1 MAINS
6 FKGINSVLDVVDT
19 IASVES
25 TTVYPRGVLIV
36 NSAGSLKLGDGTTAG
51 GTSVGTASTV
61 AFADITGVPGRDN
74 AEQLVGG
81 LSVKPGFGIR
91 LIDSNG
97 AAQTRSVQDQNTP
110 DVYDQVSDSMTAG
123 TILTNEVRIKDGG
136 KIGKQGNAAGAL
148 IPTAGTGYNGP
159 SVKDLVL
166 GSEHGIGV
174 FLDPGNDDS
183 GSAFTIWSN
192 LNPYVDTPGEDNY
205 KLKLNGDTGNLG
217 IAGRVTARGGFR
229 GDLQGSVVADDS
241 TVIVDGVAGTVA
253 AGALTGD
260 LGVVGVPNRK
270 EPDVEIRV
278 NDVFGNPGD
287 GYTDIPISDN
297 RITEH
302 FRIREN
308 ISTPATAHAVD
319 LPDLTHNAYGKE
331 VQIYSD
337 GSGGNGNNI
346 VITFTRMTTSGTTEK
361 TSRTLS
367 GNSFGYWTYKWYG
380 SLNGKF
386 WKETQIV

>member
-241 TVIVDGVAGTVA
+241 TVIVDGVAGTVSA
-253 AGALTGD
+253 SVLTGSFPAIGGSTQYKANVD
-260 LGVVGVPNRK
+260 FTLTSANDTGGNHTNLPMSSDTSRERFTIDGVTN
-270 EPDVEIRV
+270 
-278 NDVFGNPGD
+278 
-287 GYTDIPISDN
+287 T
-297 RITEH
+297 
-302 FRIREN
+302 
-308 ISTPATAHAVD
+308 AVD
-319 LPDLTHNAYGKE
+319 LPNLTDAEFGKE
-331 VQIYSD
+331 IHIKTP
-337 GSGGNGNNI
+337 GSGSAR
-346 VITFTRMTTSGTTEK
+346 TFTVYYTQVNGTYSGQSFNGSATTA
-361 TSRTLS
+361 
-367 GNSFGYWTYKWYG
+367 YKFTWYG
-380 SLNGKF
+380 SY
-386 WKETQIV
+386 WRETQTG

>member
-74 AEQLVGG
+74 TDQLVGG

-229 GDLQGSVVADDS
+229 GDLSGSVVADDS
-241 TVIVDGVAGTVA
+241 TVIIDGVAGTVSGPTVA
-253 AGALTGD
+253 GVPQLIKAFAHVDVSNPVSTETGSHNVASVARSATGKYDVTFTNALSSANYIPMCSVQTNVSSNDYTVAYYNRTTTGFQIQTFSAGAL
-260 LGVVGVPNRK
+260 
-270 EPDVEIRV
+270 
-278 NDVFGNPGD
+278 NDGANFN
-287 GYTDIPISDN
+287 
-297 RITEH
+297 
-302 FRIREN
+302 F
-308 ISTPATAHAVD
+308 
-319 LPDLTHNAYGKE
+319 
-331 VQIYSD
+331 
-337 GSGGNGNNI
+337 
-346 VITFTRMTTSGTTEK
+346 VILQG
-361 TSRTLS
+361 
-367 GNSFGYWTYKWYG
+367 
-380 SLNGKF
+380 
-386 WKETQIV
+386 